1 MELVG
6 WEHQRT
12 NSIVN
17 WLEQYLTFLELFD
30 LYQSEIASWRAHYTV
45 EKSEKYLLMVN
56 LAGVVS
62 ARLGDFPRTPG
73 QLFHNMDPKGFEK
86 AQQIVSQ
93 LGVVDGNIDAFGV
106 SGCMIGRNG
115 LALIGNEIVDIW
127 AMRVQGQSCETITDY
142 LWQIRAQLRVD

>member
-17 WLEQYLTFLELFD
+17 WLEQHLTFLELFD

-56 LAGVVS
+56 LALVVS
-62 ARLGDFPRTPG
+62 ARLGDFPRTARAAFSKHG
-73 QLFHNMDPKGFEK
+73 PKGF
-86 AQQIVSQ
+86 
-93 LGVVDGNIDAFGV
+93 
-106 SGCMIGRNG
+106 
-115 LALIGNEIVDIW
+115 
-127 AMRVQGQSCETITDY
+127 
-142 LWQIRAQLRVD
+142 

>member
-17 WLEQYLTFLELFD
+17 WLEQHLTFLELFD

-62 ARLGDFPRTPG
+62 ARLGDFPRTARAAFSKHG
-73 QLFHNMDPKGFEK
+73 PKGF
-86 AQQIVSQ
+86 
-93 LGVVDGNIDAFGV
+93 
-106 SGCMIGRNG
+106 
-115 LALIGNEIVDIW
+115 
-127 AMRVQGQSCETITDY
+127 
-142 LWQIRAQLRVD
+142 